1 MHSIHFKARHGTCRV
16 VEQQPAWMMGACQAR
31 HVPCRYCGGMTKAR
45 RSGPDLTE
53 AIKRTTLELGQE
65 LGYAKLSIEAIAARA
80 GVGKHTVY
88 RRWPSKGALLLD
100 SLLSLNESA
109 LDYPDTGD
117 VLVDLRHQIYAT
129 VDLLAGA
136 PLGPLFQSLV
146 GEAQHDPGVAAAL
159 NGRFI
164 APQAD
169 KTVARLKAARD
180 QGQLSPDFDLD
191 LAMAMLSGPLYFRLL
206 ITQEPL
212 THEYVDRVLDALFT
226 GMGPRA

>member
-1 MHSIHFKARHGTCRV
+1 
-16 VEQQPAWMMGACQAR
+16 
-31 HVPCRYCGGMTKAR
+31 MTNAR

-53 AIKRTTLELGQE
+53 SIKRTTLELGQE

-80 GVGKHTVY
+80 GVGKHTIY

-100 SLLSLNESA
+100 SLLSLNEPG

-117 VLVDLRHQIYAT
+117 VLADLRQQIHEA
-129 VDLLAGA
+129 VDLLTAA
-136 PLGPLFQSLV
+136 PLRPLFQALV

-159 NGRFI
+159 NERFI

-169 KTVARLKAARD
+169 KTVARLRIARE

-191 LAMAMLSGPLYFRLL
+191 LAMAILSGPLYFRLL

-212 THEYVDRVLDALFT
+212 THEYVDRTLDALFT

>member
-1 MHSIHFKARHGTCRV
+1 
-16 VEQQPAWMMGACQAR
+16 
-31 HVPCRYCGGMTKAR
+31 MTNAR

-53 AIKRTTLELGQE
+53 AIMRTTLELGQE

-80 GVGKHTVY
+80 GVGKHTIY

-100 SLLSLNESA
+100 SLLSLSESA
-109 LDYPDTGD
+109 LGYPDTGD
-117 VLVDLRHQIYAT
+117 LLMDLRTQIYEA
-129 VDLLAGA
+129 VDLLAGPPFSA
-136 PLGPLFQSLV
+136 LFKALI

-159 NGRFI
+159 NERFI

-180 QGQLSPDFDLD
+180 QDRLSPDFDLD
-191 LAMAMLSGPLYFRLL
+191 VAMAILSGPLYFRLL

-212 THEYVDRVLDALFT
+212 THEYVDRILDALFT
-226 GMGPRA
+226 GLGPRA